1 MNSAGRQGAGRPGP
15 AKPGIREI
23 AAAAGVSEA
32 TVDRVL
38 HGRPNVRPGTAERV
52 LAAAAACRYLPEAE
66 LARLARP
73 DRKRL
78 TVVFPRSANPFIRG
92 LNRELR
98 EWAQI
103 RDRGAR
109 IHSYMLDSMDP
120 AVLARSLRRLGRT
133 ADAIAF
139 FGVDHPEVRDEADR
153 LVDQGKLVLTLISDI
168 TGSRRHGCVG
178 IDNLA
183 AGRTAA
189 FLLASATGGRPGTLA
204 VVAATRHF
212 RAHVERELGFQELIQ
227 RDHPRLG
234 FAGTLEGQDDSWTNM
249 QMTLALLDRHPDLV
263 GIYNVGGSSE
273 GIGMALR
280 RTGRLGQVR
289 LVGHGYGPDTR
300 RMLEDGVMMA
310 VLTQRNQT
318 LMEVLVDQL
327 HASGPPP
334 PLPMQIICPTTLP
347 AA

>member
-1 MNSAGRQGAGRPGP
+1 MARA
-15 AKPGIREI
+15 GIREI
-23 AAAAGVSEA
+23 AALAGVSEA

-52 LAAAAACRYLPEAE
+52 LRAAADCRYLSPAE
-66 LARLARP
+66 LARLERR

-78 TVVFPRSANPFIRG
+78 TVLLPKSANPFIRG

-98 EWAQI
+98 EWAQR

-109 IHSYMLDSMDP
+109 IHSYLLDAMNP
-120 AVLARSLRRLGRT
+120 ETTARSLRRLGRT
-133 ADAIAF
+133 SDAMAF
-139 FGVDHPEVRDEADR
+139 FGVDHPDVRDEVDR

-168 TGSRRHGCVG
+168 TGSRRHGCIG

-189 FLLASATGGRPGTLA
+189 FLLANGSRGEAGRLA
-204 VVAATRHF
+204 VVAATRQY

-227 RDHPRLG
+227 RDHPHLS

-249 QMTLALLDRHPDLV
+249 QMTQSLLEEHPDLC

-280 RTGRLGQVR
+280 RTGRMGRVR
-289 LVGHGYGPDTR
+289 LIGHGYGPDTR
-300 RMLEDGVMMA
+300 RMLEEGTMMA
-310 VLTQRNQT
+310 VLTQRNET
-318 LMEVLVDQL
+318 LMEVLLDQL
-327 HASGPPP
+327 HASAPPP
-334 PLPMQIICPTTLP
+334 PLPMQIIFPTNLP
-347 AA
+347 RG